1 MNCFNLTFSG
11 KQFIYPSILNDSLAR
26 QSNLGCRSLSFMTW
40 NTSFQPLLV
49 CKISF
54 EKSKGSLMG
63 TPLQVIVSFSLAAFE
78 ILFLSL
84 ILGNVMV
91 MCLGV
96 YLDGSLLVSVGSNR
110 KDLKYSIPVF
120 KNLFTSLKYFALI
133 YLDSNQWKGMSF
145 SQATYIYNFKNL

>member
-1 MNCFNLTFSG
+1 
-11 KQFIYPSILNDSLAR
+11 
-26 QSNLGCRSLSFMTW
+26 
-40 NTSFQPLLV
+40 
-49 CKISF
+49 
-54 EKSKGSLMG
+54 MG
-63 TPLQVIVSFSLAAFE
+63 TALQVTLSFSLAAFE

-110 KDLKYSIPVF
+110 KDLKYSIPVL

-133 YLDSNQWKGMSF
+133 YLDSNQWKGVSF